1 MKLHDFFFTLGELQ
15 LGGSNFDGTE
25 SYTFTFLTYRS
36 LRKWWDQKKNIIE
49 KFAQATRLK
58 KPSFIFFKSGG
69 DQTFDFMKV

>member
-1 MKLHDFFFTLGELQ
+1 MV
-15 LGGSNFDGTE
+15 GSE
-25 SYTFTFLTYRS
+25 
-36 LRKWWDQKKNIIE
+36 KKNIIE